1 MDTNKHN
8 DDLVEFFRQNSFEM
22 MADYERIRSRS
33 REDPGTAGDQGEE
46 NWAELLRD
54 WLSPAYQ
61 IVTKGRI
68 LGATGI
74 ASHQIDVIV
83 LKAAYPKRLLS
94 KKLFLAD
101 GVAAAFECKNTLKG
115 SHIEAA
121 VRTGVEI
128 KRLFPARTGTPYRE
142 LHTPIVCGL
151 LAHSHVWKGPS
162 SDPADN
168 ITQRLLRADEKHA
181 SHPRES
187 LDMICVADLGEW
199 DLNIFALLS
208 GIATDSIRFPDGVT
222 ETTYIRRSFDVDGNG
237 SFPTPIGN
245 LIANLTIKLA
255 WEDPSVRGLADY
267 YSRASITG
275 GGSGTRR
282 QWQPNNVYSDLTLTK
297 LASGLKPA
305 IRGVWDEWSY
315 AFIQL

>member
-1 MDTNKHN
+1 MMDTSKHN
-8 DDLVEFFRQNSFEM
+8 DDLAEFFRQNSFLM
-22 MADYERIRSRS
+22 MADYKRIRDRS

-74 ASHQIDVIV
+74 ASPQMDVIV
-83 LKAAYPKRLLS
+83 LKAAYPRRLLT

-115 SHIEAA
+115 GHIEAA
-121 VRTGVEI
+121 VKAGVEI
-128 KRLFPARTGTPYRE
+128 KRLFPARRGTPYRE

-151 LAHSHVWKGPS
+151 LAHSHVWKRPD
-162 SDPADN
+162 SDPIGN
-168 ITQRLLRADEKHA
+168 INQTLLRADEKHA

-199 DLNIFALLS
+199 DLNI
-208 GIATDSIRFPDGVT
+208 SIRSPADGVT
-222 ETTYIRRSFDVDGNG
+222 ETTYFRRSFDIDGKE

-267 YSRASITG
+267 YSRANITG
-275 GGSGTRR
+275 G
-282 QWQPNNVYSDLTLTK
+282 
-297 LASGLKPA
+297 
-305 IRGVWDEWSY
+305 E
-315 AFIQL
+315 